1 MKSDQTIRQ
10 ARVAGSFYPA
20 DPHAIQSMFQ
30 QWTVQA
36 LSFKHTGKLRALIAP
51 HAGYVYSGPI
61 AYNGYHLLNPDEF
74 DTVFLIGPSHFD
86 GFEGVSVY
94 PGQGYT
100 TPLGDILINQK
111 MVETLT
117 GTHVVKA
124 SEMGHNQEHALE
136 VQLPFLQHFLGR
148 NFQLV
153 PLVMGEQTLR
163 MAQALA
169 AVIKPILNER
179 TLLVASSDLSHYH
192 SYETANVLDQK
203 FAEALKAGDTERLWQ
218 GIRNREFEA
227 CGYGPVMTILEAT
240 ADLPGKREIEILDR
254 RNSGDTAGD
263 RAQVVGYLAAGIF
276 VK

>member
-1 MKSDQTIRQ
+1 MKSNQVFRQ

-20 DPHAIQSMFQ
+20 DPHDIQAMFH
-30 QWTVQA
+30 QWTANA
-36 LSFKHTGKLRALIAP
+36 LSFTNTGKLRALIAP

-74 DTVFLIGPSHFD
+74 DTVILIGPSHFD

-94 PGQGYT
+94 PGRGYS
-100 TPLGDILINQK
+100 TPLGNIPIDTHI
-111 MVETLT
+111 VETLSKST
-117 GTHVVKA
+117 WVEATVL
-124 SEMGHNQEHALE
+124 GHGQEHALE

-148 NFQLV
+148 DFHLV
-153 PLVMGEQTLR
+153 PLVMGEQTLS
-163 MAQALA
+163 MAQKLA
-169 AVIKPILNER
+169 EVIKPVLNKR

-192 SYETANVLDQK
+192 SYDTANILDQK
-203 FAEALKAGDTERLWQ
+203 FAEALKSGDTERLWQ

-276 VK
+276 VN